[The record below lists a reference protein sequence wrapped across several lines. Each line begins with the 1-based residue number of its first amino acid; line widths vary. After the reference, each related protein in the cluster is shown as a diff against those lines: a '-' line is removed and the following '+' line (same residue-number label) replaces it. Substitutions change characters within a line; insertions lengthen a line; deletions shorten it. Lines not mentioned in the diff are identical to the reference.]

1 MYLVNNSAVIGEGDN
16 IMAEVDE
23 IQRRQY
29 YRLKYPK
36 RARPVMRIEDH
47 QFHVCESSEKGLR
60 VVMNNITNLYRGL
73 RLSGTVRLNG
83 NQEVEIEGSIL
94 RFDDNEVIVKLDKG
108 LSFRDMVSEQR
119 HIRQKYPSF
128 FASLG
133 NYAA

>member
-1 MYLVNNSAVIGEGDN
+1 MYLVNSSAVIGEGDN

-36 RARPVMRIEDH
+36 KARPVIRIEDH

-60 VVMNNITNLYRGL
+60 VVMNNIANLYRGL

-83 NQEVEIEGSIL
+83 NQEVEIEGAIL

-119 HIRQKYPSF
+119 HIRQKYPLF
-128 FASLG
+128 FASQG